1 MTCREMHRQTNVL
14 SLPSLPNNEVRI
26 LDLCMAPGGF
36 STTALKRY
44 ENAVIRGISLPE
56 ACGGTKMLLE
66 TEFGSPGQIQCQFL
80 DITMLATE
88 FGVSSISESHP
99 EHSSF
104 ITNRP
109 YHGESFQF
117 VFCGGQVLFTHDL
130 PKHRKK
136 FEALRLTAS
145 QLVLA
150 LQRIATGGTLVIL
163 LRKPDAWDTARL
175 LYQVYQFS
183 TIELFKPRKTG
194 NANHLFY
201 LVAKDVQPDHQAARA
216 AISGWKEAWLQAT
229 FGGPE
234 VAGDAAAVE
243 DDATVPGLIDEF
255 GTKLIE
261 LARPLWKIQIDGLI
275 EKGIAQ

>member
-1 MTCREMHRQTNVL
+1 
-14 SLPSLPNNEVRI
+14 
-26 LDLCMAPGGF
+26 MAPGGF
-36 STTALKRY
+36 STAALKRY

-66 TEFGSPGQIQCQFL
+66 MEFGSPGQIQCQFL

-88 FGVSSISESHP
+88 LGVSSIPESHP

-109 YHGESFQF
+109 YHGESFQL
-117 VFCGGQVLFTHDL
+117 VFCGGQVLLTHDL

-136 FEALRLTAS
+136 FEALRLRAS

-163 LRKPDAWDTARL
+163 LRKPDAWDTAQL
-175 LYQVYQFS
+175 LYQVSQFS
-183 TIELFKPRKTG
+183 TIELFKPLKRG
-194 NANHLFY
+194 NASNLFHLI
-201 LVAKDVQPDHQAARA
+201 AKDVQPDHQAARA
-216 AISGWKEAWLQAT
+216 AISGWKKAWLQAT

-234 VAGDAAAVE
+234 VAGEAAAVE
-243 DDATVPGLIDEF
+243 DDATVQGVIDEF

-261 LARPLWKIQIDGLI
+261 LARPLWKIQVDGLI

>member
-1 MTCREMHRQTNVL
+1 MHRQTNAL

-36 STTALKRY
+36 STAALKRY
-44 ENAVIRGISLPE
+44 ETAVIRGISLPE
-56 ACGGTKMLLE
+56 ACGGTEMLLE
-66 TEFGSPGQIQCQFL
+66 MESWSPGQIQCQFF

-88 FGVSSISESHP
+88 LGVSSIPESHP
-99 EHSSF
+99 EYSSF

-109 YHGESFQF
+109 YYGESFQL
-117 VFCGGQVLFTHDL
+117 VFCSGLVLLTHDL
-130 PKHRKK
+130 AEHRKK
-136 FEALRLTAS
+136 FESIRLTAS

-163 LRKPDAWDTARL
+163 LHKPDSWDTAHL
-175 LYQVYQFS
+175 LYQVSQFS
-183 TIELFKPRKTG
+183 SIELFKPLKRG
-194 NANHLFY
+194 NANNLFY

-234 VAGDAAAVE
+234 GAGDAAPVE
-243 DDATVPGLIDEF
+243 DDATVQRVIDEF
-255 GTKLIE
+255 GTRLIE
-261 LARPLWKIQIDGLI
+261 LARPLWKIQADGLV
-275 EKGIAQ
+275 EKRIAG

>member
-1 MTCREMHRQTNVL
+1 MHRQTNAL

-36 STTALKRY
+36 STAALKRY
-44 ENAVIRGISLPE
+44 KNAVIRGISLPV

-66 TEFGSPGQIQCQFL
+66 MEFGSPGQIQCQFL
-80 DITMLATE
+80 DITKLATE
-88 FGVSSISESHP
+88 LGVSSISESHP

-109 YHGESFQF
+109 YHGESFQL
-117 VFCGGQVLFTHDL
+117 VFCCGQASLHLDL
-130 PKHRKK
+130 PKHRKRI
-136 FEALRLTAS
+136 EALRLTAS

-163 LRKPDAWDTARL
+163 LHKPDAWDTAHL
-175 LYQVYQFS
+175 LYQVSQFS
-183 TIELFKPRKTG
+183 KIELFKPLKRG
-194 NANHLFY
+194 NANNTFY

-216 AISGWKEAWLQAT
+216 AISGWKEAWFQAT
-229 FGGPE
+229 FAGPE

-243 DDATVPGLIDEF
+243 DDATVQGVIDEF

-275 EKGIAQ
+275 EKLKGIAR